1 MVNDIPALGR
11 APSQERSRIRVE
23 RMLAAAVEIIAAR
36 GSDALRMAEV
46 AQAADVSIGSLY
58 QFFPE
63 KAAIIRTLAAR
74 YNEQGRRCITDEL
87 AAVTDAASLRD
98 SFGRLIDI
106 YYAAFLA
113 EPVRRDIWS
122 GMMADPHLRAF
133 ELEESR
139 ANGAILAAAMMK
151 VRPKADRAAVDAA
164 AFLIMSLGE
173 SAMRLAVSVPRE
185 EGDAIIAA
193 YKRMAISELG

>member
-1 MVNDIPALGR
+1 MNEAVALRR
-11 APSQERSRIRVE
+11 APTQERSRVRVE
-23 RMLAAAVEIIAAR
+23 KMLAAAIAIIAEK

-46 AQAADVSIGSLY
+46 AQMAGVSIGSLY

-63 KAAIIRTLAAR
+63 KAALIRTLAER
-74 YNEQGRRCITDEL
+74 YNEQGRRCIADEL
-87 AAVTDAASLRD
+87 ENVTDGPSLRAA
-98 SFGRLIDI
+98 FARLIDV

-122 GMMADPHLRAF
+122 GMMADPTLRAF

-139 ANGAILAAAMMK
+139 GNAALLATAMMK
-151 VRPKADRAAVDAA
+151 VKPTADRNAVEATA
-164 AFLIMSLGE
+164 LVIMSLGE
-173 SAMRLAVSVPRE
+173 SAIRLAVSVQKT
-185 EGDAIIAA
+185 EGDALIEA